1 MKRKETII
9 KKRAI
14 VLKYIAK
21 ERIKA
26 GVTQYD
32 MGQYLGLTES
42 GYFKIEK
49 GKTKLDIERL
59 LLILEKLN
67 ISFMEFAKN
76 FDF

>member
-1 MKRKETII
+1 
-9 KKRAI
+9 
-14 VLKYIAK
+14 
-21 ERIKA
+21 
-26 GVTQYD
+26 